1 MGDIEDIIRDL
12 VEKRAERHASSF
24 EKCMAKLISK
34 IGASQMVRRFPLRL
48 GGMDPL
54 AEDFESLSN
63 FWMLPM
69 FLKYT
74 KN

>member
-1 MGDIEDIIRDL
+1 MDKIELIVKDL
-12 VEKRAERHASSF
+12 VETRLERHPASF

-34 IGASQMVRRFPLRL
+34 IGASRIVKRFPLRL

-54 AEDFESLSN
+54 AEDFEALSN